1 MIKSWKP
8 QELSISYHQFTVFQK
23 DSTPPVMDWTD
34 EAIEKGYAAA
44 DGAIS
49 FEAQRNTKAFI
60 LLRLNSS
67 ETVNSYEKSDCSF
80 SCHRK
85 RNSY

>member
-1 MIKSWKP
+1 
-8 QELSISYHQFTVFQK
+8 
-23 DSTPPVMDWTD
+23 DWTD
-34 EAIEKGYAAA
+34 EAIEKGFAAA

-67 ETVNSYEKSDCSF
+67 ETVN
-80 SCHRK
+80 
-85 RNSY
+85 

>member
-1 MIKSWKP
+1 MEAARTFDFIS
-8 QELSISYHQFTVFQK
+8 SIYCISK

-60 LLRLNSS
+60 LFRLNSS
-67 ETVNSYEKSDCSF
+67 ETVNSYEK
-80 SCHRK
+80 K
-85 RNSY
+85 